1 MTGQAV
7 TWADIMTKRDRL
19 AGILRPHLGRQ
30 LARERAN
37 DIIQALVV
45 SETEEEDPS
54 HLALRMLAR
63 DLEPRTA
70 EVVAYQL
77 GRAWRLVPPGAIA
90 GAEETGAGPQSPD
103 APVGPHSGVLR
114 PHRLGARIRGLW
126 H

>member
-1 MTGQAV
+1 M

-19 AGILRPHLGRQ
+19 AAILRPHLGSQ

-45 SETEEEDPS
+45 SEVEDEDPS

-63 DLEPRTA
+63 DLERRTA

-77 GRAWRLVPPGAIA
+77 GRAWRIVPACGLGPAEPGGVAQA
-90 GAEETGAGPQSPD
+90 GTASASVDPRAAQP
-103 APVGPHSGVLR
+103 GVLR
-114 PHRLGARIRGLW
+114 SRPSRSRIRGLW